1 MVPSSWPGIPP
12 HKTHWTLFCSGYE
25 IYLHWS
31 SLLVRSSSSS
41 NVFYLPSN
49 STSCCVQPCQAIA
62 ETIPKAASVS
72 LKWYLKLD
80 LKLMFF
86 SVTKKTHLMERVM
99 SERRRH
105 LEQTCAAYRSGTRW
119 EEVVHWI
126 IFWPLVFVWELSCFD
141 QTIFDVEQ
149 SVIPVFLTAI
159 SRLSKKEYNS
169 AEPGLRQKVTHS
181 SFLIDHT
188 RRVMYC
194 WNHKVSLDRKYWS
207 QSSGR
212 LPQVSGCGFSQRW
225 VLGSSQR
232 WDANSSK
239 NFVPRS
245 SEHFVP
251 GLSWLMQITSNLL
264 ILETY
269 CRWPTKI
276 LVLFTR

>member
-1 MVPSSWPGIPP
+1 
-12 HKTHWTLFCSGYE
+12 
-25 IYLHWS
+25 
-31 SLLVRSSSSS
+31 
-41 NVFYLPSN
+41 
-49 STSCCVQPCQAIA
+49 
-62 ETIPKAASVS
+62 
-72 LKWYLKLD
+72 
-80 LKLMFF
+80 
-86 SVTKKTHLMERVM
+86 M

-126 IFWPLVFVWELSCFD
+126 IFWPLVFVWELPCFD

-251 GLSWLMQITSNLL
+251 GLSKLMQITSSTDPWDLL
-264 ILETY
+264 QVTDQNPGAVY
-269 CRWPTKI
+269 KI
-276 LVLFTR
+276 KYRFLHTAGWNINNCTGWLHKLQRSLIRLQPVTQTFC